1 MIKYVILL
9 PKKFLLIIII
19 IKSINF
25 FFFKKNF
32 NFFLKKI
39 TIKIIAKF
47 FFFGKIFKLKKK
59 KNIFIPYVHL
69 AHLCFLTN
77 IFLKTK
83 QRKKKKKFFFKLF
96 WEKSNF
102 NLKMLQSMKSLNI
115 YTSRGFWINKFLK
128 SKKRGK
134 ISTYN

>member
-9 PKKFLLIIII
+9 PKNFLLIIFL
-19 IKSINF
+19 IKKISF
-25 FFFKKNF
+25 FFFQKNF

-39 TIKIIAKF
+39 TIKTIAKF

-59 KNIFIPYVHL
+59 KNIFIPFIHL

-77 IFLKTK
+77 VFLKTK

-96 WEKSNF
+96 CEKSNF
-102 NLKMLQSMKSLNI
+102 NLNMLQRMKSLNV
-115 YTSRGFWINKFLK
+115 YTNRGFWINKFIK
-128 SKKRGK
+128 SKKKGK